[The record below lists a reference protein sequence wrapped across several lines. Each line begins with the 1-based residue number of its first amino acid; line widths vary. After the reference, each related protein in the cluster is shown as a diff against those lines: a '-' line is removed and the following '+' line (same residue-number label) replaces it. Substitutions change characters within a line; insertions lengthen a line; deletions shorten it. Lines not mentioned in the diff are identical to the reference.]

1 MKNIRLFTIVTLLS
15 LVMTI
20 FVGSSCTNSST
31 DKKEL
36 KLDTIAGPNRA
47 DTMRVMD
54 VTKKFMDLMVAQNVD
69 SALNMLSYQHND
81 SADYLTPAMKEEL
94 KKQFR
99 LFPVKSYE
107 VLTSDFKSHYKAY
120 VTYKYMFMD
129 NPTNDPNY
137 PCTMNLRLDVKY
149 ISSEYRLLLQTEGKI
164 TR

>member
-1 MKNIRLFTIVTLLS
+1 MKKFRLVSLVTLLAMA
-15 LVMTI
+15 LTM
-20 FVGSSCTNSST
+20 FVGSSCSNSSN

-36 KLDTIAGPNRA
+36 QLDTISGPNRA
-47 DTMRVMD
+47 DTTRVMD
-54 VTKKFMDLMVAQNVD
+54 ITKKFMNLMVEHNVD

-81 SADYLTPAMKEEL
+81 SADYLTPAMKEQL

-107 VLTSDFKSHYKAY
+107 VLTSDFKSHYKAN